1 MISNASKI
9 ICGIALI
16 AVPAIEYGGVYLARG
31 LLMRE
36 DPIRDNSARQTLT
49 RAAHA
54 HAGELLLLSL
64 ICQILLDSL
73 DLPQALSW
81 FIRIGVLTGTIL
93 VPMGFLLSSGAPPT
107 EQPEGAMQLVFSGD
121 FILAIALLTLGSALL
136 FAAM

>member
-16 AVPAIEYGGVYLARG
+16 AVPAIEYGGVYLVRG

-36 DPIRDNSARQTLT
+36 DPIRDNSARQALT

-54 HAGELLLLSL
+54 HAGVLLVLSL
-64 ICQILLDSL
+64 ICQILLDSI

-81 FIRIGVLTGTIL
+81 FIRTGVLIGTIL
-93 VPMGFLLSSGAPPT
+93 VPMGFLLSSGPL
-107 EQPEGAMQLVFSGD
+107 QPSSPKAQCNWSSRVTSY
-121 FILAIALLTLGSALL
+121 SPSHY
-136 FAAM
+136 

>member
-1 MISNASKI
+1 
-9 ICGIALI
+9 
-16 AVPAIEYGGVYLARG
+16 VIEKLGRGVHRTLT
-31 LLMRE
+31 E

-121 FILAIALLTLGSALL
+121 FILAIALLTLGIALL